1 MSRLPLLALAI
12 VLISLPLAS
21 TARGLELQVSDESA
35 TVLGLAAGGRAV
47 VVSVWRERVLDA
59 ATRVTRIQEVV
70 EDFDGDGVA
79 VLLTGAPIPTSS
91 LWIAVELTTGDAAVV
106 APGGYRLRTIGTDP
120 RQFRRGLAR
129 IAVERTDLEVLAV
142 RPGVGAWYQSVSDGG
157 DNDDDGEADG
167 TVTPA
172 LASLQALGDSP
183 PIPLGGFE
191 TGDILAAIDVR
202 AMELLAV
209 RIAD

>member
-1 MSRLPLLALAI
+1 
-12 VLISLPLAS
+12 
-21 TARGLELQVSDESA
+21 
-35 TVLGLAAGGRAV
+35 
-47 VVSVWRERVLDA
+47 
-59 ATRVTRIQEVV
+59 
-70 EDFDGDGVA
+70 
-79 VLLTGAPIPTSS
+79 
-91 LWIAVELTTGDAAVV
+91 
-106 APGGYRLRTIGTDP
+106 
-120 RQFRRGLAR
+120 
-129 IAVERTDLEVLAV
+129 
-142 RPGVGAWYQSVSDGG
+142 VGAWYQSVSDGG